1 MKLPRFKYSSYQ
13 YKSEM
18 MEFKGLNLGNVV
30 ADGEFSDSLNISCD
44 EFPCIAPRLP
54 RKVIKT
60 GLTAPTNIYSK
71 DGKLAYIDGTGFYY
85 DGEQKGVVVEG
96 EKQITGITTKIIIF
110 PDKCYYDVNTDTFG
124 TLEKTYESGD
134 GQITFAAGSIT
145 TTGADFEFN
154 AGDSVEITG
163 CTVNKANNKI
173 VVIKSVSS
181 KTLTFQDNTFTV
193 GKETG
198 AITLK
203 RKVPDM
209 DYICEYN
216 NRIWGC
222 KDSTIWASKQG
233 DPFNWEVYSGVS
245 TDSYYVDV
253 GSEGKFTGVIGFT
266 SHLAFFK
273 ENCIHKLFG
282 SKPSNFQMVT
292 SQCAGVQEGCGRSL
306 QVINDIVF
314 YKSQLGIMAYTGN
327 VPELI
332 SDKLGNV
339 KYSQAVAGVDDNKYY
354 VSMKHKDGWDMLVY
368 DVRRDM
374 WIKEDDVQVKDFTV
388 HDGKICFLNAR
399 DNNIY
404 SCNEVDA
411 DESFEWMVT
420 LGETTEFTSK
430 KKGYVRFYLNAEL
443 EKDSTLSVYLN
454 YDRKGWVKV
463 HTIKGTNRRNIK
475 IPIIPERCDYLSI
488 KIEGYGK
495 GKVYSLAKEVQIRGD
510 SR

>member
-18 MEFKGLNLGNVV
+18 MDFKGLNLGNVV
-30 ADGEFSDSLNISCD
+30 ADGEFSDSLNITCD
-44 EFPCIAPRLP
+44 EAPCIAPRMP
-54 RKVIKT
+54 RKVLKD

-71 DGKLAYIDGTGFYY
+71 DGKLAYVDGTSFYY
-85 DGEQKGVVVEG
+85 DGEQKGIVTEG
-96 EKQITGITTKIIIF
+96 EKQIVGITTRIIIF
-110 PDKCYYDVNTDTFG
+110 PDKCYYDINTDTFG
-124 TLEKTYESGD
+124 TLDLKYTSKADE
-134 GQITFAAGSIT
+134 ITFEEGKIT
-145 TTGADFEFN
+145 TTGEDFKFN
-154 AGDSVEITG
+154 SGDSVEITG
-163 CTVNKANNKI
+163 CTVNEANNKI
-173 VVIKSVSS
+173 VVIKKVDG
-181 KTLTFQDNTFTV
+181 KTLTFEEQTFTA

-198 AITLK
+198 EITFY
-203 RKVPDM
+203 REVPDM

-222 KDSTIWASKQG
+222 KDSSIYGSKQG
-233 DPFNWEVYSGVS
+233 DPFNYNVFSGVA
-245 TDSYYVDV
+245 TDSYAVDV

-266 SHLAFFK
+266 SHLVFFK

-292 SQCAGVQEGCGRSL
+292 SQSPGVQEGCGKSL
-306 QVINDIVF
+306 QVINDIIF
-314 YKSQLGIMAYTGN
+314 YKSHLGIMAYTGN

-332 SDKLGNV
+332 SDKLGNR
-339 KYSQAVAGVDDNKYY
+339 KYTQAVAGVDDNKYY
-354 VSMKHKDGWDMLVY
+354 VSMKHSDGWDFLVY

-374 WIKEDDVQVKDFTV
+374 WVKEDNVQVLDFTV
-388 HDGKICFLNAR
+388 HDGKICFLNSA
-399 DNNIY
+399 DNKIY

-411 DESFEWMVT
+411 EEDFNWMVT
-420 LGETTEFTSK
+420 LGETTELTSK

-443 EKDSTLSVYLN
+443 DDNASLDIYLN

-463 HTIKGTNRRNIK
+463 HTVRGTNRKSIK

-495 GKVYSLAKEVQIRGD
+495 GKVYSLTKEVQMRGD
-510 SR
+510 N